1 MRLAIQTFGPEREA
15 DLAGS
20 PKMPY
25 VRTRPDSIRVAP
37 VRIACAAVIL
47 ACTATQAYSEG
58 ERLLGTGGVMEIEGS
73 GGGGLT
79 PWALISGLGTD
90 RELGASAFCTY
101 LKPEYFS
108 LSSCGV
114 AAGAYDRIEL
124 SYARERFTL
133 GDVAPGQ
140 SINENVFGAKVRLFG
155 DAVFDQDRWWPQ
167 VAAGV
172 QYKQNEDFDSIPRLI
187 GARHDDGT
195 DFYLAATKVFLSG
208 PFGRTWL
215 LDATL
220 RETRANQ
227 FGILGF
233 GGDRSDSDHLEAEGS
248 AALFLTDRLIAG
260 AEYRE
265 KPDNLSAFREDNA
278 YDGFIAFFPVKQLSL
293 TVAYVDL
300 GTIASHSN
308 EQAWYL
314 SIQATY

>member
-1 MRLAIQTFGPEREA
+1 
-15 DLAGS
+15 
-20 PKMPY
+20 MPY

-233 GGDRSDSDHLEAEGS
+233 GGDKNDSYSTEFEGS
-248 AALFLTDRLIAG
+248 AAYLFSRDFAVGGEVRT
-260 AEYRE
+260 
-265 KPDNLSAFREDNA
+265 KPDNLGIAREDDAWDVFAA
-278 YDGFIAFFPVKQLSL
+278 YFINKHVSVTLAYLDLGNIVIKDNQQGAYLSL
-293 TVAYVDL
+293 QVGL
-300 GTIASHSN
+300 
-308 EQAWYL
+308 
-314 SIQATY
+314 

>member
-1 MRLAIQTFGPEREA
+1 
-15 DLAGS
+15 
-20 PKMPY
+20 MPY
-25 VRTRPDSIRVAP
+25 LRTFRPGSARLPKLSAG
-37 VRIACAAVIL
+37 ALAAWIL
-47 ACTATQAYSEG
+47 IGSTDAYSEG

-73 GGGGLT
+73 GGGGLA

-90 RELGASAFCTY
+90 RELGASAYCTY
-101 LKPEYFS
+101 LKPQYFS
-108 LSSCGV
+108 LASCGL

-124 SYARERFTL
+124 SYARLRFDL
-133 GDVAPGQ
+133 DDVAPGR
-140 SINENVFGAKVRLFG
+140 SINENVFGAKIRLFG

-167 VAAGV
+167 VAAGL
-172 QYKQNEDFDSIPRLI
+172 QYKQNEDFDFIPRLI

-195 DFYLAATKVFLSG
+195 DFYLAATKVFLAG

-215 LDATL
+215 VDATL

-233 GGDRSDSDHLEAEGS
+233 GGDRSDSYRLEAEGS
-248 AALFLTDRLIAG
+248 AALFLTDRIVAG

-278 YDGFIAFFPVKQLSL
+278 YDGFVAFFPVKWLSL

-300 GTIASHSN
+300 GNIATHAG
-308 EQAWYL
+308 EQAWYFSL
-314 SIQATY
+314 QATF